1 MLADSTDEPA
11 RTAEPAQSSLR
22 LSPKEALSLLRDGE
36 VVAMESI
43 PWSSNYTFAVKLQG
57 KHGAEMM
64 AVYKPRRGEA
74 PLWDFP
80 DGTLYRREY
89 AAYVASR
96 IIGWSFI
103 PTTVIREGPHGIGSM
118 QLFVDHDPRADFFS
132 YKTQFVDQLQRIA
145 LFDLLA
151 NNADRKGGHCL
162 KGHDGVIWGIDH
174 GLTFHPQPKLR
185 TVIWDFGGEII
196 PADLLGDLERL
207 VADQQRVDRLRSV
220 LNELLEPVEVDVF
233 LQRIERALEIR
244 TYPVIHGRRATPW
257 PWY

>member
-1 MLADSTDEPA
+1 MADSSDDPA
-11 RTAEPAQSSLR
+11 QTADATAERITLSSKQALR
-22 LSPKEALSLLRDGE
+22 LLRHGE

-57 KHGAEMM
+57 EQGAEIM
-64 AVYKPRRGEA
+64 AVYKPRRGET

-89 AAYVASR
+89 AAFVASR

-103 PTTVIREGPHGIGSM
+103 PPTVIRDGPHGIGSM
-118 QLFVDHDPRADFFS
+118 QFFVDHDPRADFFS
-132 YKTQFVDQLQRIA
+132 YKAEFTEQLQRIA

-162 KGHDGVIWGIDH
+162 KGSDGIIWGIDH

-185 TVIWDFGGEII
+185 TVIWDFGGDDI
-196 PADLLGDLERL
+196 PPQLLADLERL
-207 VADQQRVDRLRSV
+207 VADERRNERLRSV
-220 LNELLEPVEVDVF
+220 LCQLLDSVEVDVF
-233 LQRIERALEIR
+233 MQRIERALEIR

-257 PWY
+257 PWH